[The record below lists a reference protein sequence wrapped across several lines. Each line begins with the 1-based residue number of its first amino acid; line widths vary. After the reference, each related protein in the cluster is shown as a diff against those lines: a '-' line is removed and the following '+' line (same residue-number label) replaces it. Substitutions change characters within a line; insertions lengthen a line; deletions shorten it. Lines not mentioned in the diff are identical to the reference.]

1 MRDLLPDD
9 DPSLLHVAHSASSS
23 CSILNPVRQDQ
34 AGQEIAGR
42 KRNAKV
48 KVFVTRGASAVRGMC
63 SRSSSEKA
71 MQLTNEQRTAWEQD
85 GFLVIEDLFPRD
97 EIPRMIAEVEG
108 VLAEVREEARGAGRT
123 PEQILAS
130 GVYVGLSVKRAFF
143 REVARDPRLLDVLEG
158 LIGPQI
164 GFLSDK
170 VVFKDRAVDYESP
183 WHQDWAYWGGSHKI
197 SVWIALDEA
206 TPENGCLQILPG
218 SHRAAVE
225 HDQAL
230 GVPGFGNRL
239 DPTERGLDMSCAA
252 TIPARP
258 GTAIFFHDLT
268 LHASLPNRSGK
279 DRRALIIT
287 YRDLSQP
294 DKEYADLPAAAP
306 VRG

>member
-1 MRDLLPDD
+1 
-9 DPSLLHVAHSASSS
+9 
-23 CSILNPVRQDQ
+23 
-34 AGQEIAGR
+34 
-42 KRNAKV
+42 
-48 KVFVTRGASAVRGMC
+48 
-63 SRSSSEKA
+63 
-71 MQLTNEQRTAWEQD
+71 MQLTHEQQAAWERD
-85 GFLVIEDLFPRD
+85 GFLVIEDLFGEG
-97 EIPRMIAEVEG
+97 EIPTLLAAVES
-108 VLAEVREEARGAGRT
+108 VLAEVREEARAAGR
-123 PEQILAS
+123 PVEQVLAS
-130 GVYVGLSVKRAFF
+130 GVYVGLSVKRELF
-143 REVARDPRLLDVLEG
+143 RQFARDPRLLDALEG

-170 VVFKDRAVDYESP
+170 VVFKDHAVDYESP

-206 TPENGCLQILPG
+206 TPENGCLRILPG
-218 SHRAAVE
+218 SHRAAVQ
-225 HDQAL
+225 HDQARE
-230 GVPGFGNRL
+230 VPGFGNRL
-239 DPTERGLDMSCAA
+239 DPAERGMDMSRAV

-294 DKEYADLPAAAP
+294 DRDYPDLPAAAR

>member
-1 MRDLLPDD
+1 M
-9 DPSLLHVAHSASSS
+9 S
-23 CSILNPVRQDQ
+23 
-34 AGQEIAGR
+34 
-42 KRNAKV
+42 
-48 KVFVTRGASAVRGMC
+48 
-63 SRSSSEKA
+63 
-71 MQLTNEQRTAWEQD
+71 NEQIYLTDEQRAAWERD
-85 GFLVIEDLFPRD
+85 GFLVIENLFAAE
-97 EIPRMIAEVEG
+97 EISRIIDEVES
-108 VLAEVREEARGAGRT
+108 VLAEVREEQRAAEKPAGQSLT
-123 PEQILAS
+123 S

-143 REVARDPRLLDVLEG
+143 AEVARDARLLDALEG

-170 VVFKDRAVDYESP
+170 VVFKDRAVEYESP

-206 TPENGCLQILPG
+206 TPENGCLRILPG

-225 HDQAL
+225 HDQARN
-230 GVPGFGNRL
+230 VPGFGNRL
-239 DPTERGLDMSCAA
+239 DPAERGLDMSRAV
-252 TIPARP
+252 TLPAHP

-294 DKEYADLPAAAP
+294 DKEYPDLPAAAR

>member
-1 MRDLLPDD
+1 MY
-9 DPSLLHVAHSASSS
+9 
-23 CSILNPVRQDQ
+23 
-34 AGQEIAGR
+34 
-42 KRNAKV
+42 
-48 KVFVTRGASAVRGMC
+48 
-63 SRSSSEKA
+63 
-71 MQLTNEQRTAWEQD
+71 LTDVQRAAWERD
-85 GFLVIEDLFPRD
+85 GFLVIENLFAAE
-97 EIPRMIAEVEG
+97 EIPRIIDEVES
-108 VLAEVREEARGAGRT
+108 VLAEVREEQRAAGK
-123 PEQILAS
+123 PAGQSLAS
-130 GVYVGLSVKRAFF
+130 GVYVGLSVKRALF
-143 REVARDPRLLDVLEG
+143 RQIARDARLLDSLEG

-197 SVWIALDEA
+197 SVWVALDEA

-225 HDQAL
+225 HDQVR

-239 DPTERGLDMSCAA
+239 DPSERGLDLSRA
-252 TIPARP
+252 TTVPAGP
-258 GTAIFFHDLT
+258 GAAIFFHDLT

-279 DRRALIIT
+279 ERRALIIT

-294 DKEYADLPAAAP
+294 DKEYPDLPAAAR

>member
-1 MRDLLPDD
+1 
-9 DPSLLHVAHSASSS
+9 
-23 CSILNPVRQDQ
+23 
-34 AGQEIAGR
+34 
-42 KRNAKV
+42 
-48 KVFVTRGASAVRGMC
+48 
-63 SRSSSEKA
+63 
-71 MQLTNEQRTAWEQD
+71 MQLTSEQQAAWERD
-85 GFLVIEDLFPRD
+85 GFPVVESLFAEEEVQGILD
-97 EIPRMIAEVEG
+97 EVG
-108 VLAEVREEARGAGRT
+108 YVLDEVREEARTAGQ
-123 PEQILAS
+123 PEARILAS

-143 REVARDPRLLDVLEG
+143 REVARDPRLLDALQG
-158 LIGPQI
+158 LIGPEI

-206 TPENGCLQILPG
+206 TPENGCLRILPG

-225 HDQAL
+225 HDQAQ

-239 DPTERGLDMSCAA
+239 DPSERGLDMSGAV
-252 TIPARP
+252 TLPARP
-258 GTAIFFHDLT
+258 GTAIFFHDLS

-294 DKEYADLPAAAP
+294 DKEYPDLPAAAR
-306 VRG
+306 VRGQEKGFTC